1 MEILVSIL
9 RPTFFSLGRL
19 FIQNYGHLGTIIGH
33 ELTHGFDTHGSKY
46 NAYGKMDNWWTA
58 TSRERFQRRTQCFI
72 KDASSFKDPM
82 TDKYANG
89 TRTIAENIADAGGLN
104 LAYRAFQERQK
115 KEGTAWILGEGLS
128 KYTSEQLFFIS
139 YAQNWCANVD
149 KYYIEYK
156 LRRDNHALFR
166 YRVDGPLRNYD
177 KWYDAFDCEMKKTN
191 GMVMCK
197 LW

>member
-46 NAYGKMDNWWTA
+46 NAYGKADNWWTKTA
-58 TSRERFQRRTQCFI
+58 RERFQRRSECFI
-72 KDASSFKDPM
+72 KDASSFKDLL
-82 TDKYANG
+82 TGEYANG
-89 TRTIAENIADAGGLN
+89 NRTITENVADSGGLH
-104 LAYRAFQERQK
+104 LAYIAFQKRQEE
-115 KEGTAWILGEGLS
+115 EGIAWKLGEGLS
-128 KYTSEQLFFIS
+128 NYTPEQLFFIS
-139 YAQNWCANVD
+139 LAQNWCENAD
-149 KYYIEYK
+149 KAWNEYMLAK
-156 LRRDNHALFR
+156 DPHPLNR
-166 YRVDGPLRNYD
+166 YRVDGTLRNYD
-177 KWYDAFDCEMKKTN
+177 KWYDAFNCEMQKNN